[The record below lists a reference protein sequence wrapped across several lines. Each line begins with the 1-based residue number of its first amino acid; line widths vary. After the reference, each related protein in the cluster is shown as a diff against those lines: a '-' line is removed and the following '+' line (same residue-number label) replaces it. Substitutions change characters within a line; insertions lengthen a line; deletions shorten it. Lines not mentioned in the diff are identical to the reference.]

1 MTEALRLWFLL
12 LFGVGIAG
20 FLATALRF
28 RGRRA
33 MVERKSGPVP
43 TPIPLVAQSVALLI
57 LLTRTGELSSGW
69 PLLRV
74 LGLGLSLYAVVM
86 LPWALRTLGRFF
98 VPGVAVFR
106 DHALV
111 TSGPFRLVRHPL
123 YSAVLALWLGAALG
137 TLNWLLFA
145 LLPLVVAG
153 LFIASGA
160 EEAMLRA
167 KFGTSYEAYAA
178 QTGRFIPKVWGRQ
191 QPVRG

>member
-20 FLATALRF
+20 FLATAVRF

-43 TPIPLVAQSVALLI
+43 TPIPLVTQFVALLI

>member
-12 LFGVGIAG
+12 LFGVVIAV
-20 FLATALRF
+20 FLIMAIRF

-33 MVERKSGPVP
+33 MVEQKIGPLP
-43 TPIPLVAQSVALLI
+43 TPIPLVVQFVAVLI
-57 LLTRTGELSSGW
+57 LLTRTGEILAGW

-74 LGLGLSLYAVVM
+74 LGLGLSLYTVVIM
-86 LPWALRTLGRFF
+86 PWALRTLGHFF
-98 VPGVAVFR
+98 VPGVALFR

-145 LLPLVVAG
+145 LLLLVVGG
-153 LFIASGA
+153 LFIASRA
-160 EEAMLRA
+160 EEAILRG
-167 KFGTSYEAYAA
+167 KFGTVYEAYAA
-178 QTGRFIPKVWGRQ
+178 QTGRFIPKVWGQ
-191 QPVRG
+191 KQALWG

>member
-33 MVERKSGPVP
+33 MVERMSGPVP